1 MDGGVERETRGRAS
15 IHGEWCIFFGFRE
28 LMKRRKSS
36 VKMTRGL
43 RGEGGG
49 EMLERNMQNKLGQ
62 ERKAARG
69 VAKRGRGGEGERGS

>member
-43 RGEGGG
+43 RGEGGKKK
-49 EMLERNMQNKLGQ
+49 LERNMQNKLGR